1 MPSIQILIQQE
12 EIPFSEKNFI
22 TSLAGVKDSFG
33 FYHNNCISSNA
44 IFLEFQILEESHF
57 PAQQVVGPKLSN
69 EQAIE
74 GFYKKYPHEMGFVIS
89 KTGNNYVARKEAS
102 TKTAEEIAPE
112 IVEKYILEVSKSWKE
127 TLDLT
132 INGNN
137 LPWCRPIHS
146 ISAFIGESCSR
157 EMVSS
162 IWDCYSEKVHSTP
175 AMLNAKPIAHK
186 FAFNSL
192 EKIMLSDT
200 PIAIGESPTHYKIN
214 EIEKELGITCVSR
227 ESVAELAHVYDI
239 PQFQIAQIPSQY
251 LSLPKELL
259 RLTIAK
265 NQRYILF
272 EREGKIVPQFLIVGK
287 KHSEEILKGHI
298 KTLKARLE
306 DAKYYIND
314 DLKTFKT
321 AEVSPSLEKIIFH
334 EKYGSI
340 AKRVEEMKAL
350 AEKLFPNDASL
361 QKAIAVSKNDLTTQ
375 IVQSFTELQGYM
387 GGFYLENLGLDAEI
401 SNAVSQHYRP
411 LNPSD
416 DLPNSTLG
424 KQLSLVDKLQKINAL
439 AEIGE
444 MPTSSRDPF
453 AVRRDILSIIRI
465 WDKLNPKKIYDI
477 AHFQTFDELSHLIDK
492 KLHGFLEERLKLYA
506 KDFNN

>member
-1 MPSIQILIQQE
+1 MPSIQILIKQE
-12 EIPFSEKNFI
+12 EIPFSEKSFINSLTGVEHNF
-22 TSLAGVKDSFG
+22 V
-33 FYHNNCISSNA
+33 SSNA
-44 IFLEFQILEESHF
+44 IFLYIQIPTETHF
-57 PAQQVVGPKLSN
+57 PAQQVVGP
-69 EQAIE
+69 QCDAPQVAIE
-74 GFYKKYPHEMGFVIS
+74 GFYNKYPHEMGFVIS
-89 KTGNNYVARKEAS
+89 KTANTTTTNNYVARKEAS

-137 LPWCRPIHS
+137 LQWCRPIHS
-146 ISAFIGESCSR
+146 ISAF
-157 EMVSS
+157 
-162 IWDCYSEKVHSTP
+162 
-175 AMLNAKPIAHK
+175 LNDKPIAHK

-192 EKIMLSDT
+192 ENIMLSDI
-200 PIAIGESPTHYKIN
+200 PIARDGINYKIN
-214 EIEKELGITCVSR
+214 QIEKELGITCVSR
-227 ESVAELAHVYDI
+227 ESVAELAHVYDD

-272 EREGKIVPQFLIVGK
+272 EQGGKIVEQFLIVGK

-340 AKRVEEMKAL
+340 AKRVEEMKVL
-350 AEKLFPNDASL
+350 AEELFPNNDIMQQTITVA
-361 QKAIAVSKNDLTTQ
+361 KNDLTTQ

-387 GGFYLENLGLDAEI
+387 GGFYLENLGVDAEI
-401 SNAVSQHYRP
+401 SNAVSQHYKP

-439 AEIGE
+439 AQIGE

-453 AVRRDILSIIRI
+453 AIRRDILSIIRI
-465 WDKLNPKKIYDI
+465 WDQLNPKKIYDI

-506 KDFNN
+506 KGGI

>member
-1 MPSIQILIQQE
+1 MPTIQILIQQE
-12 EIPFSEKNFI
+12 EIPFSEVPNVNKYLASDKFI
-22 TSLAGVKDSFG
+22 HFYQVLSSEILA
-33 FYHNNCISSNA
+33 A
-44 IFLEFQILEESHF
+44 IELEKLYEFPEQQII
-57 PAQQVVGPKLSN
+57 GPKCDAP
-69 EQAIE
+69 QVAIE

-89 KTGNNYVARKEAS
+89 KTENNYVAKKEDS

-112 IVEKYILEVSKSWKE
+112 IVEKYILEISKSWKE

-146 ISAFIGESCSR
+146 ISAFLDG
-157 EMVSS
+157 
-162 IWDCYSEKVHSTP
+162 
-175 AMLNAKPIAHK
+175 KPITHK

-192 EKIMLSDT
+192 EEIPQLT
-200 PIAIGESPTHYKIN
+200 NVETLTAINNEIN
-214 EIEKELGITCVSR
+214 RIEKELGITCVSR
-227 ESVAELAHVYDI
+227 ESVAELAHVYDS
-239 PQFQIAQIPSQY
+239 PQFQIGEIPPQY

-272 EREGKIVPQFLIVGK
+272 EQGGKIVPQFLIVGK
-287 KHSEEILKGHI
+287 KHSKEILKGHI

-306 DAKYYIND
+306 DAKYYITD
-314 DLKTFKT
+314 DLKTFKID
-321 AEVSPSLEKIIFH
+321 EVSPSLEKIIFH
-334 EKYGSI
+334 EKSGSI
-340 AKRVEEMKAL
+340 AKRVEEMKIL
-350 AEKLFPNDASL
+350 AEKLFPNNDIL
-361 QKAIAVSKNDLTTQ
+361 QRAITVSKNDLTTQ
-375 IVQSFTELQGYM
+375 IVQSFTDLQGYI
-387 GGFYLENLGLDAEI
+387 GGFYLENLGVEGEI
-401 SNAVSQHYRP
+401 AAAVSQHYKP

-416 DLPNSTLG
+416 DLPNSILG

-465 WDKLNPKKIYDI
+465 WDNISQKNLESLTQMIHI
-477 AHFQTFDELSHLIDK
+477 

>member
-22 TSLAGVKDSFG
+22 TLFLSSSIKEHHIENIL
-33 FYHNNCISSNA
+33 HSSNS
-44 IFLEFQILEESHF
+44 IFLELQMPTETHF
-57 PAQQVVGPKLSN
+57 PAQQIVGPKIDAN
-69 EQAIE
+69 QQAIE

-89 KTGNNYVARKEAS
+89 ITENNYVATKEAQ

-112 IVEKYILEVSKSWKE
+112 IVENCLLAISKSWKE

-146 ISAFIGESCSR
+146 ISAFFDG
-157 EMVSS
+157 
-162 IWDCYSEKVHSTP
+162 
-175 AMLNAKPIAHK
+175 KPINHK
-186 FAFNSL
+186 FAFNPL
-192 EKIMLSDT
+192 EKIMLSDI
-200 PIAIGESPTHYKIN
+200 PIARDGINYKIN
-214 EIEKELGITCVSR
+214 EIEKYLGITCVSR
-227 ESVAELAHVYDI
+227 ESVAELSHVYDS
-239 PQFQIAQIPSQY
+239 PQFQIGEIPSQY

-272 EREGKIVPQFLIVGK
+272 EQGGKIVPQFLIVGK

-314 DLKTFKT
+314 DLKAFKT
-321 AEVSPSLEKIIFH
+321 NEVLPSLEKIIFH

-340 AKRVEEMKAL
+340 AKRVEEMKVF
-350 AEKLFPNDASL
+350 AEELFPNNDIL
-361 QKAIAVSKNDLTTQ
+361 QMAVTVAKNDLTTQ

-387 GGFYLENLGLDAEI
+387 GGFYLENLGVDAEI
-401 SNAVSQHYRP
+401 SNAVSQHYKP

-416 DLPNSTLG
+416 DLPNSILG

-453 AVRRDILSIIRI
+453 AIRRDILSIIRI
-465 WDKLNPKKIYDI
+465 WDKLNPQNLEALTQMI
-477 AHFQTFDELSHLIDK
+477 HP
-492 KLHGFLEERLKLYA
+492 KLHGFLEERLKLYG

>member
-1 MPSIQILIQQE
+1 MPSIQILIKQE
-12 EIPFSEKNFI
+12 EIPFSEKSFI
-22 TSLAGVKDSFG
+22 NSLAGVE
-33 FYHNNCISSNA
+33 HNFVSSNA
-44 IFLEFQILEESHF
+44 IFLELQIPAETHF
-57 PAQQVVGPKLSN
+57 PAQQVFGPKCDAP
-69 EQAIE
+69 QVAIE

-89 KTGNNYVARKEAS
+89 KTENNYVARKENYVAKKEAS

-112 IVEKYILEVSKSWKE
+112 IVEKYIVEISKSWKE

-132 INGNN
+132 INGGN
-137 LPWCRPIHS
+137 LQWCRPIHS
-146 ISAFIGESCSR
+146 ISAFLDG
-157 EMVSS
+157 
-162 IWDCYSEKVHSTP
+162 
-175 AMLNAKPIAHK
+175 KPITHK

-192 EKIMLSDT
+192 EEIPQLANVETLKV
-200 PIAIGESPTHYKIN
+200 IN
-214 EIEKELGITCVSR
+214 DEINRIEKELGITCVSR
-227 ESVAELAHVYDI
+227 ESVAELAHVYDD
-239 PQFQIAQIPSQY
+239 PQFQIGEIPSQY

-272 EREGKIVPQFLIVGK
+272 EQGGKIVPQFLIVGK

-314 DLKTFKT
+314 DLKTFKID
-321 AEVSPSLEKIIFH
+321 EVSPSLEKIIFH

-340 AKRVEEMKAL
+340 AKRVEEMKIL
-350 AEKLFPNDASL
+350 AQKLFPNDVSL
-361 QKAIAVSKNDLTTQ
+361 QKTIAVSKNDLTTQ
-375 IVQSFTELQGYM
+375 IVQSFTELQGCM
-387 GGFYLENLGLDAEI
+387 GGFYLENLGVDAEI
-401 SNAVSQHYRP
+401 SSAVSQHYKP

-416 DLPNSTLG
+416 DLPNSILG

-453 AVRRDILSIIRI
+453 AIRRDILSIIRI
-465 WDKLNPKKIYDI
+465 WDNISPKNLEDLTDMI
-477 AHFQTFDELSHLIDK
+477 HP

>member
-1 MPSIQILIQQE
+1 MPTIQILIQQE
-12 EIPFSEKNFI
+12 EIPFSEKYSI
-22 TSLAGVKDSFG
+22 HTLAQSS
-33 FYHNNCISSNA
+33 SSNA
-44 IFLEFQILEESHF
+44 IFLELQISQETEF
-57 PAQQVVGPKLSN
+57 PAQQIIGPKIDAN
-69 EQAIE
+69 QQAIE

-89 KTGNNYVARKEAS
+89 KTANNYVSTTENYVAKKEAL

-112 IVEKYILEVSKSWKE
+112 IVEKYILEISKSWKE

-137 LPWCRPIHS
+137 LQWCRPIHS
-146 ISAFIGESCSR
+146 ISAFFDG
-157 EMVSS
+157 
-162 IWDCYSEKVHSTP
+162 
-175 AMLNAKPIAHK
+175 KPIAHK

-192 EKIMLSDT
+192 EEMPQLANVDT
-200 PIAIGESPTHYKIN
+200 LTAINNEIN
-214 EIEKELGITCVSR
+214 RIEKELGITCVSR
-227 ESVAELAHVYDI
+227 ESVAELAHVYDD

-251 LSLPKELL
+251 LALPKELL

-272 EREGKIVPQFLIVGK
+272 EQGGKIVPQFLIVGK

-321 AEVSPSLEKIIFH
+321 NEVSPSLEKIIFH

-350 AEKLFPNDASL
+350 AEELFPNNDIL
-361 QKAIAVSKNDLTTQ
+361 QKAITVSKNDLTTQ

-387 GGFYLENLGLDAEI
+387 GGFYLENLGVDAEI
-401 SNAVSQHYRP
+401 SSAVSQHYKP

-439 AEIGE
+439 AQIGE

-453 AVRRDILSIIRI
+453 AIRRDILSIIRI
-465 WDKLNPKKIYDI
+465 WDKLNPQNLEALTQMI
-477 AHFQTFDELSHLIDK
+477 HP
-492 KLHGFLEERLKLYA
+492 KLYGFLEERLKLYA